1 MQNLKIADNQWR
13 NYLKSALCIVIISG
27 GIKHPKAVLDSG
39 QQGDAGLCHEGEE
52 VPHLRELH
60 GHHHLGDLQGRLRIG
75 QRLSALNLLVL
86 ALIII
91 RMELSEHNIQHK

>member
-1 MQNLKIADNQWR
+1 M
-13 NYLKSALCIVIISG
+13 ISG

-52 VPHLRELH
+52 VPHLRELY
-60 GHHHLGDLQGRLRIG
+60 GHHHLGDLQGRLRVG

-91 RMELSEHNIQHK
+91 SMELSEHNVQHKYPYISVCSENTILNICGTFPTA